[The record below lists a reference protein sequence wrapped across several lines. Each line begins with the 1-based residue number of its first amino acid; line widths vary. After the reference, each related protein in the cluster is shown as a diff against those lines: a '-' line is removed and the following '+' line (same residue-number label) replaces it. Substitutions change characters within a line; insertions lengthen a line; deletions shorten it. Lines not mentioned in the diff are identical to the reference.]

1 MVIGGGAVV
10 LIAAIIVVIMLS
22 KRDKSLHLVKRRSPG
37 RPPAAP
43 SQAPP
48 QLPRRSAA
56 RRIVCRYD
64 PGGVHPGSRP
74 NQPASRW

>member
-10 LIAAIIVVIMLS
+10 LIAVIMLS

-37 RPPAAP
+37 RLPAAP

-56 RRIVCRYD
+56 RRIV
-64 PGGVHPGSRP
+64 S
-74 NQPASRW
+74 